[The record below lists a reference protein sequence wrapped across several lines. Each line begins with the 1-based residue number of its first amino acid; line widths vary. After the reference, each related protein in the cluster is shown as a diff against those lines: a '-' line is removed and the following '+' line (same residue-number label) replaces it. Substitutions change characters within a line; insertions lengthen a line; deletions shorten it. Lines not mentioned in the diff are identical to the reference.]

1 MHKLKEKIRE
11 GVDHLK
17 GKKDSGSINGLLK
30 VTIIEGSKLKK
41 EDILRNEPYIII
53 TLGGTKHQSSVKN
66 GSSPTW
72 NETLNFPLKDVDD
85 KLPIKIEC
93 WDKDPGFDDMIGD
106 ADLTLADL
114 AKEDRG
120 NHTIQLTHSKKL
132 CGTLLFN
139 FEFDGSGWPAM
150 LRGGGEQFAN
160 QGGQRHDIQ
169 QRDDFQQRGDRG
181 QKREFG
187 NDFQQGN
194 DFQKRDD
201 FQRDDCGQRGDCG
214 PRSDKADFQKNDF
227 QRGEFQERELGQGV
241 DNLGRGVDNL
251 SLRDRQDGN
260 RNDLQRNDLQQ
271 DI

>member
-1 MHKLKEKIRE
+1 MHKLKERIRE

-106 ADLTLADL
+106 AHLTLADL

-120 NHTIQLTHSKKL
+120 NHSIQLTHSKKL

-139 FEFDGSGWPAM
+139 FDFDGSGWPAM
-150 LRGGGEQFAN
+150 SRGGGEQLTN
-160 QGGQRHDIQ
+160 QGGQRGDIQ
-169 QRDDFQQRGDRG
+169 QREGLQQRGDCG
-181 QKREFG
+181 QKG
-187 NDFQQGN
+187 DFQKGNEFRQGGN

-201 FQRDDCGQRGDCG
+201 FQQDCGQRGDN
-214 PRSDKADFQKNDF
+214 DFRKNDF
-227 QRGEFQERELGQGV
+227 QRDEFGQRGDKDNFQKKDFERERQNQG
-241 DNLGRGVDNL
+241 LEQGIDNL
-251 SLRDRQDGN
+251 SLRDRQDG
-260 RNDLQRNDLQQ
+260 
-271 DI
+271 